1 MIDKSSFSCS
11 SSSSS
16 SSEDDDDNDDDDHH
30 RCRRRRRRDII
41 IDAGGDGEEDEVID
55 RSDRSVGGEA
65 WFARRREDVFMGLRR
80 LGVEDAR
87 NRGRGRGRGR
97 SAMGDDWSSASLSLS
112 SMSYVERV
120 MPCKRAEGGIAPW
133 REQAQIMGVRSSIRP
148 QGVLATP
155 YTLHLTP

>member
-1 MIDKSSFSCS
+1 
-11 SSSSS
+11 
-16 SSEDDDDNDDDDHH
+16 
-30 RCRRRRRRDII
+30 
-41 IDAGGDGEEDEVID
+41 
-55 RSDRSVGGEA
+55 
-65 WFARRREDVFMGLRR
+65 MGLRR

-155 YTLHLTP
+155 YTLTLLSYTLHLTP